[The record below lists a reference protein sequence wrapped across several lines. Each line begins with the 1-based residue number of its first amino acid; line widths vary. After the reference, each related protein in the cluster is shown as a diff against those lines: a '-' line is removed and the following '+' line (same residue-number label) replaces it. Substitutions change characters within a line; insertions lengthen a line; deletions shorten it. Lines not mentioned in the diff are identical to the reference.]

1 MNQQEPLDK
10 EEFQTIQDSTE
21 PIEPVEPVEPL
32 LHDHSMY
39 HNEGL
44 VEPKIKEYVPLEV
57 GMVIFTIVVLALIF
71 VGIFSNMWGLI
82 D

>member
-1 MNQQEPLDK
+1 MNNQEPLDK
-10 EEFQTIQDSTE
+10 EEFPTAQDS
-21 PIEPVEPVEPL
+21 PAPVDPL
-32 LHDHSMY
+32 LHDHSM
-39 HNEGL
+39 HHHEGL

-57 GMVIFTIVVLALIF
+57 GMVIFTIAVLALVF

>member
-1 MNQQEPLDK
+1 MNQQEPLEK
-10 EEFQTIQDSTE
+10 EEL
-21 PIEPVEPVEPL
+21 PIAQATPEPVEPVEPKL
-32 LHDHSMY
+32 YDHTMY
-39 HNEGL
+39 HQDGL

-57 GMVIFTIVVLALIF
+57 GMVIFSVIVLAIVF